1 MVNSEFGAAHPLP
14 PERRAQI
21 APTVLAWMEPP
32 SPPGPGGETPDAG
45 RRRVRAWLLGLLEGR
60 DALLVPTTPY
70 PAYRAD
76 AEEVTLGPG
85 RTVSIHRV
93 GLGWMTSSINLAGL
107 PALSLPAGRTAEGM
121 PVGVSLVGRPGG
133 DEVLFGLA
141 GGWTRAVGYRP
152 RWPALG
158 SAGDARMVD

>member
-1 MVNSEFGAAHPLP
+1 MA
-14 PERRAQI
+14 
-21 APTVLAWMEPP
+21 
-32 SPPGPGGETPDAG
+32 
-45 RRRVRAWLLGLLEGR
+45 
-60 DALLVPTTPY
+60 
-70 PAYRAD
+70 
-76 AEEVTLGPG
+76 LGPG
-85 RTVSIHRV
+85 RTVSIHRI

-107 PALSLPAGRTAEGM
+107 PALSVPAGRTAEGM

-141 GGWTRAVGYRP
+141 GGWARAVGYRP